1 MLSEDTA
8 AQFHVAT
15 PSKSTLTYQDAA
27 RTAIE
32 CQDAC
37 NLSGV
42 AFSFAQAIQAICD
55 ESHRLAKGTDWRNSH
70 PIVTL
75 YLSKLCSLN
84 HGYYERDYHNASDA
98 CEAII
103 RGEQPEFMHAGVH
116 TS

>member
-8 AQFHVAT
+8 AQFRVAT
-15 PSKSTLTYQDAA
+15 PFQDAA

-42 AFSFAQAIQAICD
+42 LFSFAEAMKAICD
-55 ESHRLAKGTDWRNSH
+55 ESNRLGKGTDWKNSH

-75 YLSKLCSLN
+75 YLSKLASLN
-84 HGYYERDYHNASDA
+84 HGYYECDYMDASDA

-103 RGEQPEFMHAGVH
+103 RGEQPEFMHVGVH
-116 TS
+116 KA